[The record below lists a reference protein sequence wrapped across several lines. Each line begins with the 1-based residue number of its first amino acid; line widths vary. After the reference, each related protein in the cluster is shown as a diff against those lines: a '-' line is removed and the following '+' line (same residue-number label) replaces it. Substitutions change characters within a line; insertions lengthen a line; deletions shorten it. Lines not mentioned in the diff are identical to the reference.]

1 MSTEFWYGVAVA
13 TGVMGWVL
21 ILALGLATMVV
32 RKRDGND
39 K

>member
-1 MSTEFWYGVAVA
+1 MNDGFWYGAAVA

-21 ILALGLATMVV
+21 IIALGVATMVV

>member
-1 MSTEFWYGVAVA
+1 MNSEFWYGVATA

-21 ILALGLATMVV
+21 IIALGVATMVV
-32 RKRDGND
+32 RKRDGSD